1 MTLRKARLHILSA
14 RYDSDGLLEVL
25 QEITAFDTRSLHQ
38 GFAGGGGKPI
48 DALSIT

>member
-1 MTLRKARLHILSA
+1 MLPQPNRNIRL
-14 RYDSDGLLEVL
+14 
-25 QEITAFDTRSLHQ
+25 EITAFDTRSLHQ